1 MIYVYCRIGL
11 FSSLISHGG
20 VVRSVVPHLN
30 VFLPMFDESYNNRGY
45 NKTDKTGNNRVKI
58 SWRNVEILIQ
68 IRLSYL
74 PRKEI

>member
-45 NKTDKTGNNRVKI
+45 NKTDKTGNNRVKNI
-58 SWRNVEILIQ
+58 MKKCRDFNPDKVILI
-68 IRLSYL
+68 S
-74 PRKEI
+74 